1 MVKVGI
7 ALEMYDIDLLTQ
19 KNDPAGTDAI
29 CYEDFANTISR
40 LAVTERELTVG
51 ERQHQEELE
60 GREKGSPGAVE
71 RREGISAP
79 ERMRSP
85 ARIKPVSK
93 AQLAKKARE
102 SKQKEGQKEGQKE
115 VRGRFDVN
123 ERWQT
128 FQNKW
133 EARHGNAGRK
143 EMVIDSQRQPPGP
156 TWSSAPGVKVRRR
169 DGETAGERR
178 RGRDGGEWVEM
189 GIEEEEKRRR

>member
-1 MVKVGI
+1 
-7 ALEMYDIDLLTQ
+7 MYDIDLLTH

-51 ERQHQEELE
+51 ERQQKEELE

-71 RREGISAP
+71 RRGGISAP
-79 ERMRSP
+79 ERVRSP
-85 ARIKPVSK
+85 ANIKPVSK
-93 AQLAKKARE
+93 AQLAKEARE
-102 SKQKEGQKEGQKE
+102 SKQKEGQKE

-169 DGETAGERR
+169 DGGGETGGGGD
-178 RGRDGGEWVEM
+178 RGRGEERTRKGREPALSCSV
-189 GIEEEEKRRR
+189 